1 MTLLKGKI
9 LGAVIKKRAT
19 KTQKQLFDESMTAF
33 EKQLEKK
40 AKEKIKTG
48 KFNKYGNP
56 SK

>member
-1 MTLLKGKI
+1 MTLLTGKI
-9 LGAVIKKRAT
+9 LGAVIKKGAT

-56 SK
+56 SR

>member
-1 MTLLKGKI
+1 MTILKGKI
-9 LGAVIKKRAT
+9 LGAVMKKFGP

-33 EKQLEKK
+33 EKQMIKREKV
-40 AKEKIKTG
+40 KIKTG

>member
-1 MTLLKGKI
+1 MGIITKGM
-9 LGAVIKKRAT
+9 GAVMKKFGP

-33 EKQLEKK
+33 EKQLKKK

>member
-1 MTLLKGKI
+1 MGIITKGM
-9 LGAVIKKRAT
+9 GAVMKKFGP

-40 AKEKIKTG
+40 AKKKIKTG

-56 SK
+56 SR

>member
-1 MTLLKGKI
+1 MTLLKGRI
-9 LGAVIKKRAT
+9 LGAVMKKVGP
-19 KTQKQLFDESMTAF
+19 KTQKQLFDESIDAF

-48 KFNKYGNP
+48 KVNKYGNP

>member
-1 MTLLKGKI
+1 MTFLTGKI
-9 LGAVIKKRAT
+9 LGAVMKKGST
-19 KTQKQLFDESMTAF
+19 KTQKQLFDESMDAF

-40 AKEKIKTG
+40 SKSKIKTG

>member
-1 MTLLKGKI
+1 MTLLTGKI